1 VLEELT
7 DRYGEPPAQVQNLV
21 AVSRLRRLAQKAG
34 LSDVVAMG
42 GNLRVAPADLPDSL
56 QVRLQRLYPGAR
68 LFAQQKAVSIPML
81 AGVSNAEGTDAE
93 LIAWLTGL
101 LEAIFPPPVPPAG

>member
-1 VLEELT
+1 M
-7 DRYGEPPAQVQNLV
+7 QNLV

-42 GNLRVAPADLPDSL
+42 GNLRVAPAELPDSI

-68 LFAQQKAVSIPML
+68 LFAQ
-81 AGVSNAEGTDAE
+81 AEGDQRAAVRGRVRGRSAPTPE
-93 LIAWLTGL
+93 LIEWVSGL
-101 LEAIFPPPVPPAG
+101 LAAIFPVKPMSRSSRKPVE